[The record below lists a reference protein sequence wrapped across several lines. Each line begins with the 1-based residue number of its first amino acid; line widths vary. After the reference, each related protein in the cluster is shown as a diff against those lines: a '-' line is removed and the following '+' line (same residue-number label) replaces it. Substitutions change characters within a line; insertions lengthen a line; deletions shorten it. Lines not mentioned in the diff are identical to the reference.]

1 MRFSIRTTC
10 AALLLSPALA
20 IGAEV
25 HPEVQK
31 AMAYGLPELNCEK
44 PELPGVSKDV
54 IDPAT
59 GAVNRADID
68 SYQLGRF
75 ERAEKRWMKCLTKYK
90 KGLMEDFG
98 DLKESARHGL
108 TEVQAKQ
115 ILSNMAD
122 IQAAIESPNGIPQ
135 ADENS

>member
-1 MRFSIRTTC
+1 MKASIKATC
-10 AALLLSPALA
+10 AALLLTPTLA
-20 IGAEV
+20 FGADV
-25 HPEVQK
+25 HPEVEK
-31 AMAYGLPELNCEK
+31 AITYSLPETNCEQ
-44 PELPGVSKDV
+44 PVLPGVSKDV

-75 ERAEKRWMKCLTKYK
+75 ERAETRWMKCLTKYK

-98 DLKESARHGL
+98 ALRDSARHGL
-108 TEVQAKQ
+108 TEDQAKQ

-122 IQAAIESPNGIPQ
+122 IQAAIESPDGIPKN
-135 ADENS
+135 AEDS